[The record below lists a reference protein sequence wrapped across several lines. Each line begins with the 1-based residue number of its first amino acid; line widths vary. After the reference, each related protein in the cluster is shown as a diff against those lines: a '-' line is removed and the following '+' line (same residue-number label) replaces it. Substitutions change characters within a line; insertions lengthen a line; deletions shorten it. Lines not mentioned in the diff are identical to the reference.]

1 MAIISVKN
9 LLEAGVHFGHRVS
22 RWNPKMAPY
31 IFAKRNFIHII
42 NLRETVKGLIRAYY
56 FLRKLTTEGHEILLV
71 GTKRQAKTVIKKESL
86 RCNMHYVAERWLGGT
101 LTNYETIR
109 KRLSRLEELENMEN
123 DGRMESLSKKMA
135 SALRRERRKIHRNLE
150 GIRNMERLPGA
161 IIIVDPQ
168 KEHIAIKEAVKL
180 NIPTICL
187 MDTDSDPDLVDI
199 PIPGNDDAMRSIE
212 VIITKLIDAIIEG
225 RAEWEEKQRIE
236 KKKREESEALKPAS
250 RAEKYGEEGPGG
262 KPDARRGAP
271 RGDRGGSG
279 RGRSSRGRR
288 DGRRRR
294 PGGDSDRP
302 EERRPTDENQP
313 RQDEGTRRQDNAVR
327 DNVKPGE
334 QHSSQSSPQDVPQQK
349 QQTQAS
355 PNVPQQKQ
363 QTPASPNGNAS
374 EQS

>member
-71 GTKRQAKTVIKKESL
+71 GTKRQAKAVIKRETQ

-109 KRLSRLEELENMEN
+109 KRLSRLEELEKMED

-168 KEHIAIKEAVKL
+168 KEHIAVKEAAKL

-212 VIITKLIDAIIEG
+212 VIVTKLVDAIREG
-225 RAEWEEKQRIE
+225 QAEWDEKQRIE
-236 KKKREESEALKPAS
+236 KKKREEIEAAKPAPKV
-250 RAEKYGEEGPGG
+250 EKFGEEATESAG
-262 KPDARRGAP
+262 KTDTKRPP
-271 RGDRGGSG
+271 RGDRGGRG
-279 RGRSSRGRR
+279 RGHRSRR

-294 PGGDSDRP
+294 RGGDSDRS
-302 EERRPTDENQP
+302 EERRPRDENRP
-313 RQDEGTRRQDNAVR
+313 RQDDGFRRQGEGSR
-327 DNVKPGE
+327 DHGEPRE
-334 QHSSQSSPQDVPQQK
+334 QHRPRPSVQDDSQQK
-349 QQTQAS
+349 RQEQAPPKS
-355 PNVPQQKQ
+355 D
-363 QTPASPNGNAS
+363 TG
-374 EQS
+374 E